1 MYELKQNFLSLNHRV
16 RPSGKFSKISIT
28 IHSTGNTGS
37 TAQNERDWLDN
48 PANTRT
54 AAWHYVVGAGIV
66 IQAIPDIE
74 KAWHCGEESG
84 NRFSLGVEIVETG
97 DRHAVLET
105 AAEFVADKLTEYNW
119 TLKDIKKHYDWTG
132 KNCPRI
138 LIDKAYIKDGM
149 DWAYFIGRVEYYLK
163 GDDEVVEKSK
173 IKVNGKYYEVDRILK
188 DGTNYIKV
196 RDLEQAGFKISSEG
210 SIAVLATP

>member
-1 MYELKQNFLSLNHRV
+1 M
-16 RPSGKFSKISIT
+16 
-28 IHSTGNTGS
+28 
-37 TAQNERDWLDN
+37 
-48 PANTRT
+48 
-54 AAWHYVVGAGIV
+54 

-74 KAWHCGEESG
+74 ESWHCSVTVG
-84 NRFSLGVEIVETG
+84 NRFSLSVEIIETG
-97 DRHAVLET
+97 DRRAVLET
-105 AAEFVADKLTEYNW
+105 AAEFVSEKVKEYGWKLT
-119 TLKDIKKHYDWTG
+119 DIKKHYDWTK

-138 LIDKAYIKDGM
+138 LVDKTYIKGGM
-149 DWAYFIGRVEYYLK
+149 DWDYFIGRVEYYLK

-210 SIAVLATP
+210 NIAVLTTP